1 MTNSAWVRVVIVNY
15 NGGLWLQQTVD
26 ALSVQTCANF
36 EAVIVDNASS
46 DDSLKSLRLPDSRFS
61 VLEAGGNIGFAAG
74 CNLGASGATTPWLAM
89 LNPDALAAP
98 DWLCRLKEATKRYP
112 GAASFG
118 STQLMHEDPV
128 KLDGGGDNY
137 SIYGIAWRGGYGDAV
152 FSDRDRRV
160 MSACAAASLYRRDV
174 FEAMGGFETS
184 FFCYLEDV
192 DLGFRIRLAGYDVIQ
207 VADAVVRHVG
217 STSTGRASP
226 FTLRHSARNGIWLML
241 RCLPLPL
248 LVFALPLHLMAI
260 HILMGRSPEQVEARM
275 SGLREAFKNPGLAWR
290 QGRRIQAQRQ
300 VGLLT
305 IARWLAW
312 NPRNVA
318 RRRVM
323 DLPPISLPPGRISD
337 EVAGGMP
344 KD

>member
-1 MTNSAWVRVVIVNY
+1 MSNLAWVRVVIVNY
-15 NGGLWLQQTVD
+15 SGGLWLQQTVD
-26 ALSVQTCANF
+26 ALAAQTCADF

-46 DDSLKSLRLPDSRFS
+46 DDSFKTLRLPDSRFFG
-61 VLEAGGNIGFAAG
+61 LEAGANIGFAAG
-74 CNLGASGATTPWLAM
+74 CTVGASGATTPWLAM

-98 DWLCRLKEATKRYP
+98 DWLCRLKKATERYQA
-112 GAASFG
+112 AASFG
-118 STQLMHEDPV
+118 STQLMHEDPS

-137 SIYGIAWRGGYGDAV
+137 SIYGIAWRGGYGEAV
-152 FSDRDRRV
+152 FSDHDRRV

-174 FEAMGGFETS
+174 FEALGGFETS

-192 DLGFRIRLAGYDVIQ
+192 DLGFRIRLAGHDVIQ

-217 STSTGRASP
+217 SASTGRAST

-248 LVFALPLHLMAI
+248 LLFALPLHLMAL

-290 QGRRIQAQRQ
+290 QGRKIQAQRR
-300 VGLLT
+300 VGLLS

-312 NPRNVA
+312 NPRNVT
-318 RRRVM
+318 RRRIM
-323 DLPPISLPPGRISD
+323 DLPPISLPTGRIAD
-337 EVAGGMP
+337 
-344 KD
+344 